1 MMKPMKLRW
10 CLFPMACLLVVAATG
25 CEKEPPPPAKPKVV
39 VKKIAV
45 APKASKAP
53 AKPAPANAKAT
64 KPAPAPAKETTVQ
77 PAPAQKP
84 ETTPQAPPAKGA
96 APAAKEPSAIKEKAP
111 EAAPPATV
119 ASPETNATQTS
130 PADAAAGSPAA
141 GVEKQKASGLSE
153 LVALNRP
160 RIYDPEGRINP
171 FTPLFEKKPEA
182 EEKEKD
188 EAKQRKRKV
197 RVPQTPLEKV
207 DLAQLKLVAIMH
219 MQSGPRALVE
229 ESSGK
234 GYVVHKGTYMGLH
247 SGQVVEIT
255 GDRVIVEEEVENLL
269 GNFEIKTRELKL
281 QKPLGD

>member
-1 MMKPMKLRW
+1 MMKPIKFRW
-10 CLFPMACLLVVAATG
+10 CLFPMACLLVVAAAG

-45 APKASKAP
+45 APKAPKAP
-53 AKPAPANAKAT
+53 AKPAPAKAKAA
-64 KPAPAPAKETTVQ
+64 KPAPAPAKAKAVQDTSAQ
-77 PAPAQKP
+77 PAAA
-84 ETTPQAPPAKGA
+84 TPQASPAAKPVVPAAKASPAEKKA
-96 APAAKEPSAIKEKAP
+96 APAVAP
-111 EAAPPATV
+111 PETDATATPQTAAPG
-119 ASPETNATQTS
+119 
-130 PADAAAGSPAA
+130 AGKQA
-141 GVEKQKASGLSE
+141 EKQKASGLNE

-171 FTPLFEKKPEA
+171 FTPLFQKKPEA
-182 EEKEKD
+182 EEKDKG
-188 EAKQRKRKV
+188 EARKRKRKV

-234 GYVVHKGTYMGLH
+234 GYVVRKGTYMGLH
-247 SGQVVEIT
+247 SGQVVEIA

-269 GNFEIKTRELKL
+269 GNFEIKKRELKL